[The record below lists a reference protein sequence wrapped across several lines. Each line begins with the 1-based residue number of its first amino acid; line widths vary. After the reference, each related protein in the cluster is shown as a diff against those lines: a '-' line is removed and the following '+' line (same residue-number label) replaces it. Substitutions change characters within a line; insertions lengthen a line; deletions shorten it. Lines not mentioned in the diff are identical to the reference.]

1 MHPPQVRVDTNLG
14 KDTNLRFAFTNLFP
28 RLLFIMI
35 LVLAGASQVQA
46 QVRIPTMGDTTSRS
60 QEDTV
65 RYGPETTFYF
75 YEHDLRYNRMRQQ
88 TVDTTMIGAYNFH
101 PVEAAGNN
109 IQYLGILGMAARPL
123 FPEPAELTGVL
134 PGQNAFDLYV
144 TDPQE
149 VKYYNSR
156 SPYILMHPTFGGNG
170 RSAGDVIFTQNVR
183 PNWNVGAE
191 YKWLSIQTQI
201 DPASRNDRVVESSH
215 LSAFTYYQTK
225 NKRYDLLANFTRFGH
240 NVEEYGGVNEVV
252 DEGDYREFFRYR
264 NSDVWLDEFAGREF
278 RFNYHLY
285 HQYKLSDLLQVYHEF
300 DRRIQHDYFQN
311 QLGTPEV
318 TVDSLYFRR
327 ILIDT
332 TETSD
337 AVRFGAWNNEL
348 GLKGNLS
355 RLFYSVHYR
364 IRQANVSY
372 NRDTVVTLPT
382 FGLNQ
387 VRNRRRTELYAG
399 FDLRLDL
406 GENTF
411 LRGGADYLSAESY
424 RLEAEFSNPILKGK
438 FVRARTLPSFMES
451 QFVGNHNYW
460 NNNFDPVGTDQLTGS
475 IEYQFPNLYL
485 RPFATLTNVNRPIY
499 YVRDTVPPI
508 ADPTP
513 DRDRL
518 LVSRQ
523 AYPVQASG
531 GARILSPGVQFNADF
546 LKRMHVQNRLVY
558 TLVTGPA
565 DEAFPLP
572 TWLAHTRLYYENT
585 FRDGKI
591 TLQLGVDAQF
601 TSSYLSPDYD
611 VATRQFFLQPDG
623 VPDNDPIGNL
633 RTPLPTAASYVV
645 VDAFFVMK
653 VRTAIL
659 YVKVPYVNQDFPED
673 GYFATPFYPGQQRV
687 LADVGIRWMFFD

>member
-1 MHPPQVRVDTNLG
+1 MKLFLRLFLLTMLTLGTSRVVR
-14 KDTNLRFAFTNLFP
+14 
-28 RLLFIMI
+28 
-35 LVLAGASQVQA
+35 A

-75 YEHDLRYNRMRQQ
+75 QEHNLRYNRMRQQ
-88 TVDTTMIGAYNFH
+88 TVDTTLTGSYNFN
-101 PVEAAGNN
+101 PVEAAGNDL
-109 IQYLGILGMAARPL
+109 QYLGILGMAARPI
-123 FPEPAELTGVL
+123 FPEPATLPGVL
-134 PGQNAFDLYV
+134 SGQNAFDLYV
-144 TDPQE
+144 TDPRE

-183 PNWNVGAE
+183 PNWNVGME
-191 YKWLSIQTQI
+191 YKWLSIETQI
-201 DPASRNDRVVESSH
+201 APTSSNDRVVESAH
-215 LSAFTYYQTK
+215 LSLFTYFQTK

-240 NVEEYGGVNEVV
+240 NVEEYGGVNEVIT
-252 DEGDYREFFRYR
+252 DQGYREFFRYR
-264 NSDVWLDEFAGREF
+264 DSNVWLDEFTGREF

-285 HQYKLSDLLQVYHEF
+285 HQYKINDLLQVYHEF
-300 DRRIQHDYFQN
+300 DRRIQHNYFQN
-311 QLGTPEV
+311 QLGQPRL

-332 TETSD
+332 AETAD
-337 AVRFGAWNNEL
+337 AVRFREWNNEL

-355 RLFYSVHYR
+355 RLFYSLHYR
-364 IRQANVSY
+364 IRQASVNY
-372 NRDTVVTLPT
+372 NRDTVATLPT

-406 GENTF
+406 GENTY
-411 LRGGADYLSAESY
+411 LRGGADYLSSESY

-460 NNNFDPVGTDQLTGS
+460 SNDFDPVGTDQLTGS

-485 RPFATLTNVNRPIY
+485 RPFATITNVNRPIY

-508 ADPTP
+508 TDPE
-513 DRDRL
+513 RGIS

-531 GARILSPGVQFNADF
+531 GVRILSPGVQFNADF
-546 LKRMHVQNRLVY
+546 LKRLHVQNRLVY
-558 TLVTGPA
+558 TLATGPA

-572 TWLAHTRLYYENT
+572 TWLVHTRLYYENT
-585 FRDGKI
+585 FRGGKI

-601 TSSYLSPDYD
+601 TSSYLAPDYD

-623 VPDNDPIGNL
+623 VPENDPIGNL
-633 RTPLPTAASYVV
+633 DTPLPDYPGYIVI
-645 VDAFFVMK
+645 DAFFTMK

-659 YVKVPYVNQDFPED
+659 YVKVPYVNQGLPEA
-673 GYFATPFYPGQQRV
+673 GYFATPFYPGQKRV

>member
-1 MHPPQVRVDTNLG
+1 M
-14 KDTNLRFAFTNLFP
+14 KLFP
-28 RLLFIMI
+28 RWLFIALLM
-35 LVLAGASQVQA
+35 VGGVRVAQA
-46 QVRIPTMGDTTSRS
+46 QVRIPTMGDTTRRS

-75 YEHDLRYNRMRQQ
+75 NESDLRFNRGVRQQ
-88 TVDTTMIGAYNFH
+88 TIDTTLTGAYNFH

-109 IQYLGILGMAARPL
+109 IQYLGTLGMAARPL
-123 FPEPAELTGVL
+123 FPEPARVTGVL
-134 PGQNAFDLYV
+134 PGQDAFDLYV
-144 TDPQE
+144 TEPRE

-156 SPYILMHPTFGGNG
+156 SPYILMHPTFGGQG
-170 RSAGDVIFTQNVR
+170 RSAGEVIFTQNVR
-183 PNWNVGAE
+183 PNWNVGVE
-191 YKWLSIQTQI
+191 YKWLSIETQVG
-201 DPASRNDRVVESSH
+201 PSTRNDRVVESSH
-215 LSAFTYYQTK
+215 LSAFTYFQTK

-252 DEGDYREFFRYR
+252 DPRSGYRDFFRYD
-264 NSDVWLDEFAGREF
+264 NTNVWLEEFTGREF

-285 HQYKLSDLLQVYHEF
+285 HQYQINELLQVYHEF
-300 DRRIQHDYFQN
+300 DRRIQNDFFQN

-337 AVRFGAWNNEL
+337 ALRFNEWNNEV
-348 GLKGNLS
+348 GIKGKLS
-355 RLFYSVHYR
+355 RLFYSLHYR
-364 IRQANVSY
+364 ARQAQVRY

-382 FGLNQ
+382 FGPNE
-387 VRNRRRTELYAG
+387 VSDRRRTELYAG
-399 FDLRLDL
+399 FNLRLDL
-406 GENTF
+406 GERTF

-438 FVRARTLPSFMES
+438 FVRARTLPSFTES

-460 NNNFDPVGTDQLTGS
+460 RNDFAPVGTDQLTGS
-475 IEYQFPNLYL
+475 IEYSFPNLYV

-508 ADPTP
+508 TDPNLN
-513 DRDRL
+513 RS

-531 GARILSPGVQFNADF
+531 GVRILSPGVQFNADF
-546 LKRMHVQNRLVY
+546 LKRMHVQNRLTY

-572 TWLAHTRLYYENT
+572 QWLAHTRLYYENT
-585 FRDGKI
+585 FRQGKI
-591 TLQLGVDAQF
+591 TLQLGLDAQF
-601 TSSYLSPDYD
+601 TSAYLAPDYD
-611 VATRQFFLQPDG
+611 VATRQFFVQPDG
-623 VPDNDPIGNL
+623 VPDNGPTGEL
-633 RTPLPTAASYVV
+633 SVPLPDFPGYVV
-645 VDAFFVMK
+645 VDAFFMMK
-653 VRTAIL
+653 VRTAII
-659 YVKVPYVNQDFPED
+659 YVKIPYVNQDIPEN
-673 GYFATPFYPGQQRV
+673 GYFAAPFYPGQQRA

>member
-1 MHPPQVRVDTNLG
+1 M
-14 KDTNLRFAFTNLFP
+14 K
-28 RLLFIMI
+28 LLSPLL
-35 LVLAGASQVQA
+35 LVVMLAALTRPASA

-60 QEDTV
+60 NEDTV
-65 RYGPETTFYF
+65 RYGPETTLYF
-75 YEHDLRYNRMRQQ
+75 YERDLRYNRMRQQ
-88 TVDTTMIGAYNFH
+88 TVDTTLTGAYNFH

-109 IQYLGILGMAARPL
+109 IQYLGILGMAARPI
-123 FPEPAELTGVL
+123 FPEPATMTGVL
-134 PGQNAFDLYV
+134 SGQNAFDGYV
-144 TDPQE
+144 TDPRE

-156 SPYILMHPTFGGNG
+156 SPYILMHPTFGGRG

-183 PNWNVGAE
+183 PNWNVGVE
-191 YKWLSIQTQI
+191 YQWLSIQTQI
-201 DPASRNDRVVESSH
+201 NPASRNDRVVESSH

-240 NVEEYGGVNEVV
+240 NVEEYGGANEVV
-252 DEGDYREFFRYR
+252 TDERGYRDFFRYR
-264 NSDVWLDEFAGREF
+264 NTNVWLNEFTGREF

-285 HQYKLSDLLQVYHEF
+285 HQYKLNDLLQVYHEF
-300 DRRIQHDYFQN
+300 DRRIQNDYFQN
-311 QLGTPEV
+311 L

-332 TETSD
+332 TQTAD
-337 AVRFGAWNNEL
+337 AVRFNEWNNEL
-348 GLKGNLS
+348 GIKGNLS
-355 RLFYSVHYR
+355 RLFYSLHYR
-364 IRQANVSY
+364 IRQPRVRY
-372 NRDTVVTLPT
+372 NHDTVTTLPV
-382 FGLNQ
+382 FGNNQ

-411 LRGGADYLSAESY
+411 LRSGADYLSSESY

-438 FVRARTLPSFMES
+438 LVRARTLPTFMES

-460 NNNFDPVGTDQLTGS
+460 NNDFDPVGTDQLTGS

-485 RPFATLTNVNRPIY
+485 RPFATITNVNRPIY

-508 ADPTP
+508 ADPN
-513 DRDRL
+513 REGRL

-523 AYPVQASG
+523 AYPVQAG
-531 GARILSPGVQFNADF
+531 GGVRILSPGVQFNANF
-546 LKRMHVQNRLVY
+546 LKRMRVQNRLTY

-601 TSSYLSPDYD
+601 TSSYLAPDYD

-623 VPDNDPIGNL
+623 VPENDPIGNL
-633 RTPLPTAASYVV
+633 RTPLPRASGYVV
-645 VDAFFVMK
+645 IDAFFVMK

-659 YVKVPYVNQDFPED
+659 YVKVPYVNQDFPDD

>member
-1 MHPPQVRVDTNLG
+1 M
-14 KDTNLRFAFTNLFP
+14 KLFS
-28 RLLFIMI
+28 RLLLLTMLALGPFRV
-35 LVLAGASQVQA
+35 VLA

-60 QEDTV
+60 KEDTV
-65 RYGPETTFYF
+65 RYGPQTTFYF
-75 YEHDLRYNRMRQQ
+75 QEHNLRYNRLRQQ
-88 TVDTTMIGAYNFH
+88 TIDTTLTGSYNFN
-101 PVEAAGNN
+101 PVEAAGNDM
-109 IQYLGILGMAARPL
+109 QYLGILGMAARPL
-123 FPEPAELTGVL
+123 FPEPATLPGVL
-134 PGQNAFDLYV
+134 SGQNAFDPYV
-144 TDPQE
+144 TDPRE

-183 PNWNVGAE
+183 PNWNVGLE
-191 YKWLSIQTQI
+191 YQWLSIQTQI

-215 LSAFTYYQTK
+215 LSLFTYFQTK
-225 NKRYDLLANFTRFGH
+225 NKRYDLLANLTRFGH
-240 NVEEYGGVNEVV
+240 NVEEFGGANEVV
-252 DEGDYREFFRYR
+252 DVSQGYRDFFRYR
-264 NSDVWLDEFAGREF
+264 NTNVWLDEFTGREF

-285 HQYKLSDLLQVYHEF
+285 HQYKINDLLQVYHEF

-311 QLGTPEV
+311 QLDEPDL

-332 TETSD
+332 AETSD
-337 AVRFGAWNNEL
+337 ALRFREWNNEV

-372 NRDTVVTLPT
+372 NRDTVATLPT
-382 FGLNQ
+382 FGPNE
-387 VRNRRRTELYAG
+387 VGNRRRTELYAG

-411 LRGGADYLSAESY
+411 LRGGADYLSAQSY

-438 FVRARTLPSFMES
+438 FVRARTLPSFTES

-460 NNNFDPVGTDQLTGS
+460 SNDFDPVGTDQLTGS
-475 IEYQFPNLYL
+475 VEYQFANLYL
-485 RPFATLTNVNRPIY
+485 RPFATITNVNRPIY

-508 ADPTP
+508 PDPEQ
-513 DRDRL
+513 DRL

-531 GARILSPGVQFNADF
+531 GVRILSPGVQFNADF
-546 LKRMHVQNRLVY
+546 LKRMRVQNRLTY

-572 TWLAHTRLYYENT
+572 TWLAHTRLFYENT
-585 FRDGKI
+585 FREGKI
-591 TLQLGVDAQF
+591 TLQIGVDAQF
-601 TSSYLSPDYD
+601 TSAYLAPDYD

-623 VPDNDPIGNL
+623 VPENDPIGNL
-633 RTPLPTAASYVV
+633 STPLPDYPGYIV

-659 YVKVPYVNQDFPED
+659 YIKVPYVNQGLPED
-673 GYFATPFYPGQQRV
+673 GYFATPFYPGQQRA